1 MIALQFSLLS
11 YTLLFSLTLMLSK
24 LLHSVN
30 ANSPISV
37 TLSGSVILVKPL
49 QPSKALSPICVTP
62 EGTSVF
68 LHPTINAL
76 LDFSIIALQ
85 LSLLSYTLLFSSTL
99 MLSKLPQDENA
110 PSPIFITLFG
120 NVIFVKVLHS
130 ANANPPISVTLSGSV
145 ILVKPLQ
152 HLNVLPPIS
161 VTLSGSVILV
171 SPLHP

>member
-30 ANSPISV
+30 ANSPISVTLSGSVILVKPLQSENAYISISV

-145 ILVKPLQ
+145 ILV
-152 HLNVLPPIS
+152 
-161 VTLSGSVILV
+161 